1 MPPWPELDEKRSNLH
16 NFMRGLR
23 TSRLRWPSAV
33 VARGGLVPD
42 RRDVCHRMGSSR
54 GLSTTGSARQCC
66 SWGALLTIHSTA
78 ALLTTSFS
86 RNHCTRQ
93 AQTCRHERDR
103 VPGCWAAFRRFS
115 TDGTP
120 PVAKC
125 SGVPPLYHPP
135 SDRGCPS
142 VRRGGGTSPCQAS
155 HCRPHP
161 LRRPSWTARH
171 MDRRRKTSQHNMVR
185 HRASNALGGPQAIPF
200 LSCGETWGAPLS
212 GSNT

>member
-1 MPPWPELDEKRSNLH
+1 MH

-142 VRRGGGTSPCQAS
+142 VRRGGA
-155 HCRPHP
+155 
-161 LRRPSWTARH
+161 LRHVKQVIVVP
-171 MDRRRKTSQHNMVR
+171 
-185 HRASNALGGPQAIPF
+185 IPF
-200 LSCGETWGAPLS
+200 VVRPGRPDTWIGEEKQVNTTWSDTEPRTL
-212 GSNT
+212 